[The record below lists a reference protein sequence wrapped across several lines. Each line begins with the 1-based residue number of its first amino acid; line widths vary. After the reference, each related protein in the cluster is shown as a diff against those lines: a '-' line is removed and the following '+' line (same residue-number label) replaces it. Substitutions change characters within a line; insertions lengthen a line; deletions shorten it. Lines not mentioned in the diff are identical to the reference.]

1 MGAMTFLWTSAGE
14 GQEEASP
21 VARAGGG
28 GSLVRKLPN
37 SSLGHLQLQSE
48 TYLFTAVL
56 VNGICPLELHSV

>member
-1 MGAMTFLWTSAGE
+1 M
-14 GQEEASP
+14 
-21 VARAGGG
+21 
-28 GSLVRKLPN
+28 RKLSI